1 MADYVEIA
9 VAADANYFDGML
21 VTVASVAI
29 NASQDLDIRFHVLDG
44 GIRDADY
51 AFMVKRIVELH
62 PRATFARH
70 VIDDSVFKDF
80 PTWAGSG
87 RMTYARLLLP
97 RLLPDVEHVLYLDC
111 DILWTR
117 DVADIWREKR
127 KDIVYQAV
135 HENWPYIL
143 KKESR
148 WFAARDLKFVPGE
161 YLTAGLS
168 FFNLGEFRRLRLDEK
183 AMSFL
188 SRHRDVQWVDQS
200 ALNALIWTEELPV
213 SILTPDW
220 ACTIWLM
227 TDEIL
232 STHPVLHF
240 AGTAPW
246 KSLIYNRLLTDV
258 MLEWYKVDAI
268 VRRCSVWQSLRRHYS
283 ALRIISSRLIFKVAA
298 SGFLG
303 KRIFRMLLT
312 ACGKS
317 GACKDLETLL
327 YRWPNRGVVVR

>member
-143 KKESR
+143 EKESR

-227 TDEIL
+227 TKDIL
-232 STHPVLHF
+232 AKRPVLHY
-240 AGTAPW
+240 AGSAPW
-246 KSLIYNRLLTDV
+246 KVLFYNRLLTDV
-258 MLEWYKVDAI
+258 VVEWFRVDAN
-268 VRRCSVWQSLRRHYS
+268 VRGVSIWCSLRRYYS
-283 ALRIISSRLIFKVAA
+283 SVMIVTSRALFLLASFGALGRFAFKSILTLA
-298 SGFLG
+298 G
-303 KRIFRMLLT
+303 KTDAYDSMRRH
-312 ACGKS
+312 
-317 GACKDLETLL
+317 L
-327 YRWPNRGVVVR
+327 YRYKA

>member
-1 MADYVEIA
+1 MLGYVEVA

-21 VTVASVAI
+21 VTVASVAV
-29 NASQDLDIRFHVLDG
+29 NATRDLDIRFHVLDG
-44 GIRDADY
+44 GVQDADY
-51 AFMVKRIVELH
+51 AFMVKRIAELH
-62 PRATFARH
+62 PRVAFVRH
-70 VIDDSVFKDF
+70 TIDDSVFKDF

-97 RLLPDVEHVLYLDC
+97 RLLPNVEHVLYLDC

-117 DVADIWREKR
+117 NIADIWRRRR
-127 KDIVYQAV
+127 KEIVYQAV
-135 HENWPYIL
+135 HENWSYIL
-143 KKESR
+143 EKESR

-168 FFNLGEFRRLRLDEK
+168 FFNLSEFRRLRLDEK

-188 SRHRDVQWVDQS
+188 SQHRDVQWPDQS

-232 STHPVLHF
+232 SAQPVLHF

-246 KSLIYNRLLTDV
+246 KSLIYSRLLTDV
-258 MLEWYKVDAI
+258 MLEWFRVDAK
-268 VRRCSVWQSLRRHYS
+268 VRGASVWCSLRRYYS
-283 ALRIISSRLIFKVAA
+283 PMRIVTSRALFLLA
-298 SGFLG
+298 S
-303 KRIFRMLLT
+303 
-312 ACGKS
+312 S
-317 GACKDLETLL
+317 GAFGRLAFKAVLSLFGKTDAYDVLKRHL
-327 YRWPNRGVVVR
+327 YRYKA

>member
-1 MADYVEIA
+1 MADCVEVA

-44 GIRDADY
+44 GVRDADY

-62 PRATFARH
+62 PRTTFARH

-143 KKESR
+143 EKES
-148 WFAARDLKFVPGE
+148 
-161 YLTAGLS
+161 
-168 FFNLGEFRRLRLDEK
+168 
-183 AMSFL
+183 
-188 SRHRDVQWVDQS
+188 
-200 ALNALIWTEELPV
+200 
-213 SILTPDW
+213 
-220 ACTIWLM
+220 
-227 TDEIL
+227 
-232 STHPVLHF
+232 
-240 AGTAPW
+240 
-246 KSLIYNRLLTDV
+246 
-258 MLEWYKVDAI
+258 
-268 VRRCSVWQSLRRHYS
+268 
-283 ALRIISSRLIFKVAA
+283 
-298 SGFLG
+298 
-303 KRIFRMLLT
+303 
-312 ACGKS
+312 
-317 GACKDLETLL
+317 
-327 YRWPNRGVVVR
+327 